1 VFLIVRRKSRG
12 FRNITVRH
20 SYTVVTVCGGLWKHG
35 ASKDDIAWWTDK
47 ANEIQSHGDTNETQ
61 VRKIIG
67 RQSEGS
73 LIRGFDN
80 PIKRYRGRT
89 LSITFVISKHKF
101 VKQN

>member
-1 VFLIVRRKSRG
+1 MNEDFNIFCQSSGTQLDVVAEEIQQQLIVSCG
-12 FRNITVRH
+12 LDRH
-20 SYTVVTVCGGLWKHG
+20 ICEK
-35 ASKDDIAWWTDK
+35 ASI
-47 ANEIQSHGDTNETQ
+47 
-61 VRKIIG
+61 VLVPIIG

-73 LIRGFDN
+73 LIRGFHN